1 MRDLGLAICLPLFA
15 SLVLYAILK
24 PIFPSDAAGL
34 ATGSLAL
41 APFVWQKIRRRNVR
55 NKLQHTGTNIVAESE
70 LGPIN
75 AVALCSF
82 SIIGVANLVSLI
94 TSFFVRSSVGGE
106 ISQLNVALA
115 IAAAN
120 IAPTYLICFWSA
132 RWLILSRANK
142 YALTIAT
149 TILVVFSANLAQFFL
164 IPKEWFQ
171 LAAPWS
177 SRTSEEF
184 IKFIAYSTPTIGIPL
199 ALGVLWYRRQAV
211 RLGVSAMMRLLPHD
225 TQKEVAEL
233 IRQEVATRRWPIP

>member
-1 MRDLGLAICLPLFA
+1 MRDFGLAIGLPLLV
-15 SLVLYAILK
+15 SLLLYAILK
-24 PIFPSDAAGL
+24 PAFQSEAASL

-41 APFVWQKIRRRNVR
+41 APFVWQQIRRRHVR
-55 NKLQHTGTNIVAESE
+55 NKLRHTGTNIGAESE
-70 LGPIN
+70 LGPTS

-82 SIIGVANLVSLI
+82 SILGVANLVSFL
-94 TSFFVRSSVGGE
+94 TAFFVRSSIGNDV
-106 ISQLNVALA
+106 SQLNIA
-115 IAAAN
+115 ICLAAAG
-120 IAPTYLICFWSA
+120 IAPTYVVCFWSA

-142 YALTIAT
+142 FALTAAT
-149 TILVVFSANLAQFFL
+149 TIIVVFAAQIAQFFL
-164 IPKEWFQ
+164 LPKEWFH